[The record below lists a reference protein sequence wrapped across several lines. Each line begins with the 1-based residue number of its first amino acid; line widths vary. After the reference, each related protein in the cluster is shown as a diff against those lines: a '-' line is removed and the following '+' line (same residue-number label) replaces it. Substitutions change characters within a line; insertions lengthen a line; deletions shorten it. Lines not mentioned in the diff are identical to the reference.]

1 MYSFT
6 MENNNF
12 YFYKCQNV
20 TSNKLIRQSGYK
32 CITLLEHFLAAPSKI
47 GIWDPHFTL
56 HIGRR
61 GTYVELAVFHML
73 VTLSP
78 ATAYPI
84 LYPPCL

>member
-32 CITLLEHFLAAPSKI
+32 CITCENLYLQLFNIYQMGILASSKLNRFFLCL
-47 GIWDPHFTL
+47 GIPN
-56 HIGRR
+56 R
-61 GTYVELAVFHML
+61 GTLLM
-73 VTLSP
+73 P
-78 ATAYPI
+78 AKGFFFV
-84 LYPPCL
+84 